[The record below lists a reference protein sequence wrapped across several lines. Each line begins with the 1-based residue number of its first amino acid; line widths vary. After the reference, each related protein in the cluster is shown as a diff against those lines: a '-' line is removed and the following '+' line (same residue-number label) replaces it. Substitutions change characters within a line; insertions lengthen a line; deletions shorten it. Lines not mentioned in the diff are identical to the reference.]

1 MDKMAQLDDVSVKPS
16 NYTNGALC
24 SYLVTIVT
32 PYSLVAGDQ
41 IIMTYQN
48 INALIPGNSVS
59 TVSNGNLEV

>member
-1 MDKMAQLDDVSVKPS
+1 MDEMALLTDVSVTPS

-48 INALIPGNSVS
+48 INALI
-59 TVSNGNLEV
+59 